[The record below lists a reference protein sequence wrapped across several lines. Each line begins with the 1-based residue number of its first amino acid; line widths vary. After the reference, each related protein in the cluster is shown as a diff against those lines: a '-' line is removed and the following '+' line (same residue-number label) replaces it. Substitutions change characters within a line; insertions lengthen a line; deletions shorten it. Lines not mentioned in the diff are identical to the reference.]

1 MFDEETIVLPFFGGY
16 MTVENQDELKKRA
29 AVMYYRDDMTQ
40 AEIARALYL
49 SRTKISR
56 LLKAAKEENIVDIR
70 INGGFR
76 RNDYLEHIFEER
88 YGLKEAVILAD
99 IPGGEDEALRTVAR
113 AAAEYIDS
121 ILTKDSIIGIGRGR
135 TLQTVVECMEPQRF
149 LPIQVVQLIGLL
161 NNPSQNEEEMELVRQ
176 FAKVYGASCH
186 NLFAPFILDDKQAR
200 QVLNRVAAVGK
211 TIELAKQANVILSSV
226 GNFDLKDKRILWNS
240 YLGKEEKLRLIQQGA
255 VGLFFGRY
263 YDREGRILDTE
274 LHNKIFGLE
283 VEEIINKEQVITVAQ
298 GQKKA
303 LPILGALHGGLMKT
317 LITDENTALNVLIQE
332 GKMIE

>member
-1 MFDEETIVLPFFGGY
+1 

-121 ILTKDSIIGIGRGR
+121 NQGFHYRNRKRQDASDGGR
-135 TLQTVVECMEPQRF
+135 M
-149 LPIQVVQLIGLL
+149 
-161 NNPSQNEEEMELVRQ
+161 
-176 FAKVYGASCH
+176 YGAPKVS
-186 NLFAPFILDDKQAR
+186 ADSGS
-200 QVLNRVAAVGK
+200 AADWV
-211 TIELAKQANVILSSV
+211 
-226 GNFDLKDKRILWNS
+226 
-240 YLGKEEKLRLIQQGA
+240 
-255 VGLFFGRY
+255 
-263 YDREGRILDTE
+263 TE
-274 LHNKIFGLE
+274 
-283 VEEIINKEQVITVAQ
+283 
-298 GQKKA
+298 
-303 LPILGALHGGLMKT
+303 
-317 LITDENTALNVLIQE
+317 
-332 GKMIE
+332 

>member
-1 MFDEETIVLPFFGGY
+1 

-99 IPGGEDEALRTVAR
+99 IPGGEEEALRTVAR

-121 ILTKDSIIGIGRGR
+121 ILTKDYRNRKRQDASDGGR
-135 TLQTVVECMEPQRF
+135 
-149 LPIQVVQLIGLL
+149 
-161 NNPSQNEEEMELVRQ
+161 
-176 FAKVYGASCH
+176 VYGAPKVS
-186 NLFAPFILDDKQAR
+186 ADSGS
-200 QVLNRVAAVGK
+200 AADWV
-211 TIELAKQANVILSSV
+211 
-226 GNFDLKDKRILWNS
+226 
-240 YLGKEEKLRLIQQGA
+240 
-255 VGLFFGRY
+255 
-263 YDREGRILDTE
+263 TE
-274 LHNKIFGLE
+274 
-283 VEEIINKEQVITVAQ
+283 
-298 GQKKA
+298 
-303 LPILGALHGGLMKT
+303 
-317 LITDENTALNVLIQE
+317 
-332 GKMIE
+332 